1 METRCT
7 VRCESPREAL
17 FYLVTLNVLKLDKEQ
32 VSGLICL
39 LASLL
44 VKLSYLCA
52 VSAALDQEVQ
62 G

>member
-1 METRCT
+1 MEARCT

-17 FYLVTLNVLKLDKEQ
+17 LQLVTLDILKLDKEQ

-39 LASLL
+39 LASLF

>member
-1 METRCT
+1 MEARCT
-7 VRCESPREAL
+7 MRCEPPHEAL
-17 FYLVTLNVLKLDKEQ
+17 LQLVTFDVLKLNKEQ

-39 LASLL
+39 LASLFI
-44 VKLSYLCA
+44 KLSYLCA